1 MKKTIFIL
9 VSAFIILL
17 AAIAGGIGYLG
28 YEFSRTRPSESE
40 QEVIYEVVS
49 GKAFNTIAKDLESK
63 GLVRNANFFS
73 WYAKI
78 TGQRSKIKVV
88 SGLRRSGKSTLLEIY
103 REQLVEKGISNQQIQ
118 FYNFELPEN
127 YLDKSWSDIY
137 FEIKEKLTKD
147 QPNYIFLD
155 EIQNI
160 PQFEK
165 LVDGLFVSENTDVYI
180 TGSNAFLLS
189 SELATLLSGRYI
201 EISILPFSFKEYLT
215 ARKIDTDNKYLNFE
229 VLFFD
234 YVNETSLPKGVEL
247 REGGFDKII
256 EYLDAIYTTIIEKDI
271 TQRHQINDKRA
282 FANMAK
288 FVANNIGSPLS
299 PSNISSVLKLD
310 GQTIHHATVEKYLEY
325 LVASFVFYKVNR
337 FDLKGKKQLATQE
350 KYYLVDCGLMN
361 LLVGKERTT
370 DRGHILENIV
380 FLELL
385 RRGNKIWT
393 GTSRN
398 SEVDFVCKT
407 PTGEIEYYQVAW
419 QLSSESTINREFSAL
434 EKINDNYPKFLL
446 TTDSFTQDRN
456 GIIHKNVFIWLLEN
470 SVL

>member
-1 MKKTIFIL
+1 MRDYTLRKE
-9 VSAFIILL
+9 
-17 AAIAGGIGYLG
+17 YLTKLFA
-28 YEFSRTRPSESE
+28 Y
-40 QEVIYEVVS
+40 
-49 GKAFNTIAKDLESK
+49 KDKDL
-63 GLVRNANFFS
+63 
-73 WYAKI
+73 
-78 TGQRSKIKVV
+78 IKVV

-103 REQLVEKGISNQQIQ
+103 REQLKVQGISDEQIQ

-137 FEIKEKLTKD
+137 FEIKEKLIKN

-155 EIQNI
+155 EVQNI

-165 LVDGLFVSENTDVYI
+165 LVDGLFVSDFTDVYI

-215 ARKIDTDNKYLNFE
+215 ARKIDAENKYLNFE

-247 REGGFDKII
+247 REDGFDKII
-256 EYLDAIYTTIIEKDI
+256 EYLDAIYTTIVEKDI

-282 FANMAK
+282 FSNMAK

-350 KYYLVDCGLMN
+350 KYYLVDTGLMN

-407 PTGEIEYYQVAW
+407 PSGEIEYYQVAW

-446 TTDSFTQDRN
+446 TTDSFTQDKN

-470 SVL
+470 SIL